1 MSESSKKRF
10 TKINKNT
17 RKDRKMKFFK
27 EFKEFI
33 NKGNVVDMAVGV
45 VIATAFG
52 NITKSLVADII
63 MPLIGM
69 LTGGISVSDLKY
81 ILTPAVLDETGAVIV
96 AENAIRYGLFIQF
109 IIDFLIIALA
119 VFVFI
124 KVLTAAGNK
133 AKALREKDQ
142 PAVEEA
148 PAPEPEPTAE
158 EKLLT
163 EIRDILKENK

>member
-1 MSESSKKRF
+1 
-10 TKINKNT
+10 
-17 RKDRKMKFFK
+17 MKLFN

-63 MPLIGM
+63 MPLVGL

-81 ILTPAVLDETGAVIV
+81 VLTPETVDEAGNVI
-96 AENAIRYGLFIQF
+96 AENAVRYGLFIQF

-119 VFVFI
+119 VFMFV
-124 KVLTAAGNK
+124 KVLNSAK
-133 AKALREKDQ
+133 KIRLKKEEEAKA
-142 PAVEEA
+142 EE
-148 PAPEPEPTAE
+148 PAPEPEPSNE

-163 EIRDILKENK
+163 EIRDLLKNK

>member
-1 MSESSKKRF
+1 
-10 TKINKNT
+10 
-17 RKDRKMKFFK
+17 MKFFK

-63 MPLIGM
+63 MPFVGM

-81 ILTPAVLDETGAVIV
+81 VLTPAVLDETGAVLV
-96 AENAIRYGLFIQF
+96 AENAIRYGLFLQF
-109 IIDFLIIALA
+109 IIDFLIIAMT

-124 KVLTAAGNK
+124 KALNS
-133 AKALREKDQ
+133 AKNMRKKQEE
-142 PAVEEA
+142 PVVEE
-148 PAPEPEPTAE
+148 PAPEPEPSKE
-158 EKLLT
+158 EVLLT
-163 EIRDILKENK
+163 EIRDILKNK

>member
-1 MSESSKKRF
+1 
-10 TKINKNT
+10 
-17 RKDRKMKFFK
+17 MKFFK

-69 LTGGISVSDLKY
+69 LTGGGDLSDMKY
-81 ILTPAVLDETGAVIV
+81 VLSPAVPATETTAEIAEVAV
-96 AENAIRYGLFIQF
+96 RYGLFLQYIV
-109 IIDFLIIALA
+109 DFLIIALA

-124 KVLTAAGNK
+124 KVFTSAANK
-133 AKALREKDQ
+133 AAQLRKKNEEILAEE
-142 PAVEEA
+142 PAA
-148 PAPEPEPTAE
+148 PAEPSNE
-158 EKLLT
+158 EKLLS
-163 EIRDILKENK
+163 EIRDLLKKDN

>member
-1 MSESSKKRF
+1 
-10 TKINKNT
+10 
-17 RKDRKMKFFK
+17 MKFFK
-27 EFKEFI
+27 EFKDFI

-63 MPLIGM
+63 MPLIGT

-81 ILTPAVLDETGAVIV
+81 VLTPAVIEDGVEIV

-119 VFVFI
+119 VFVFV
-124 KVLTAAGNK
+124 KVLNS
-133 AKALREKDQ
+133 AKNLRKN
-142 PAVEEA
+142 EEVLQGS
-148 PAPEPEPTAE
+148 PC
-158 EKLLT
+158 LRRH
-163 EIRDILKENK
+163 RDHRRRYCRRFPLSSCRW

>member
-1 MSESSKKRF
+1 
-10 TKINKNT
+10 
-17 RKDRKMKFFK
+17 MKFFQ

-63 MPLIGM
+63 MPLVGM

-81 ILTPAVLDETGAVIV
+81 VLTPAVFDEAGVEIA

-119 VFVFI
+119 VFVFV
-124 KVLTAAGNK
+124 KVLNS
-133 AKALREKDQ
+133 AKNLRKKEE
-142 PAVEEA
+142 AVPEEA
-148 PAPEPEPTAE
+148 PAPEPEPTKE
-158 EKLLT
+158 EVLLA
-163 EIRDILKENK
+163 EIRDILKNK

>member
-1 MSESSKKRF
+1 
-10 TKINKNT
+10 
-17 RKDRKMKFFK
+17 MKFFK

-52 NITKSLVADII
+52 NITKSLVADVI
-63 MPLIGM
+63 MPVVGL

-81 ILTPAVLDETGAVIV
+81 VLTPAVIEDGVEIV
-96 AENAIRYGLFIQF
+96 AENAVRYGLFIQF

-119 VFVFI
+119 VFVF
-124 KVLTAAGNK
+124 V
-133 AKALREKDQ
+133 KALNSAKNLRKK
-142 PAVEEA
+142 EEEVVA
-148 PAPEPEPTAE
+148 EEPAPIPEPSAE

-163 EIRDILKENK
+163 EIRDLLKDKQ

>member
-1 MSESSKKRF
+1 M
-10 TKINKNT
+10 KN
-17 RKDRKMKFFK
+17 FFK

-63 MPLIGM
+63 MPLVGL
-69 LTGGISVSDLKY
+69 LTGGVSVSELKY
-81 ILTPAVLDETGAVIV
+81 VLTPAVIDEATGAELV
-96 AENAIRYGLFIQF
+96 AENAVRYGLFIQF

-124 KVLTAAGNK
+124 KALTSAKNLRKKQEAAV
-133 AKALREKDQ
+133 A
-142 PAVEEA
+142 EE
-148 PAPEPEPTAE
+148 PAPEPEPTKE
-158 EKLLT
+158 EVLLA
-163 EIRDILKENK
+163 EIRDILKNK

>member
-1 MSESSKKRF
+1 
-10 TKINKNT
+10 
-17 RKDRKMKFFK
+17 MKFFK

-63 MPLIGM
+63 MPLVGM
-69 LTGGISVSDLKY
+69 LTGGVSVSDLKY
-81 ILTPAVLDETGAVIV
+81 VLSPEVLDEAGAVIA

-133 AKALREKDQ
+133 AKALRTKEEE
-142 PAVEEA
+142 AIEEA
-148 PAPEPEPTAE
+148 PAPEPEPSAE

-163 EIRDILKENK
+163 EIRDLLKSKE

>member
-1 MSESSKKRF
+1 
-10 TKINKNT
+10 
-17 RKDRKMKFFK
+17 MKFFK

-63 MPLIGM
+63 MPLIGT

-81 ILTPAVLDETGAVIV
+81 VLTPAVIEDGVEVV

-109 IIDFLIIALA
+109 VIDFLIIALA
-119 VFVFI
+119 VFIFV
-124 KVLTAAGNK
+124 KVLNS
-133 AKALREKDQ
+133 AKNLRKKQE
-142 PAVEEA
+142 VIEEA
-148 PAPEPEPTAE
+148 PAPEPEPTKE
-158 EKLLT
+158 EVLLT
-163 EIRDILKENK
+163 EIRDLLSLSQRK